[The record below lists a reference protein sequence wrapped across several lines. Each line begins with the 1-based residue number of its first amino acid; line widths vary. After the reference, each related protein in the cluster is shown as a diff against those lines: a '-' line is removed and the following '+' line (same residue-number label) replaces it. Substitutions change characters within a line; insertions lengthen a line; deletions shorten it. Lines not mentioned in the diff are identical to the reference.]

1 MLRWALA
8 AALALAAPPHLLEG
22 DALPPEVC
30 ARIIDAAER
39 QGFSYAPDTI
49 DRDDARRPPSVQLEV
64 FEQDEVR
71 APEVM
76 ALVAPYLPRLRGL
89 VDRAKR
95 AKGVDTPTRFDW
107 IFLRKYAAGRARDR
121 LRAHKDGN
129 LHSLNVF
136 LNGRAED
143 GDRFAGGGSGGAQ
156 FAGGGSGGAQFAGG
170 GLFLADGPEVDGVE
184 VWTDGF
190 LDDAAG
196 VFVVPQRTGAAV
208 VHDNTVWHGIAPLAS
223 GSKYSL
229 LLFADM
235 TDEQIDGD
243 RATTAAFAN
252 NGAAPLA
259 LSWCG
264 TAAEEGDCVAVA
276 TIASG
281 ATEFQETYA
290 DHVFVATDAAG
301 RAVARWVVDGGDF
314 RERFV
319 YGEL

>member
-49 DRDDARRPPSVQLEV
+49 DRDDSLRPPSVQLEV

-76 ALVAPYLPRLRGL
+76 ALIAPYLPRLRGL

-143 GDRFAGGGSGGAQ
+143 G
-156 FAGGGSGGAQFAGG
+156 GSGGAQFAGG

-184 VWTDGF
+184 VWTDEF
-190 LDDAAG
+190 LDAAAG

>member
-1 MLRWALA
+1 
-8 AALALAAPPHLLEG
+8 
-22 DALPPEVC
+22 
-30 ARIIDAAER
+30 
-39 QGFSYAPDTI
+39 
-49 DRDDARRPPSVQLEV
+49 
-64 FEQDEVR
+64 
-71 APEVM
+71 M
-76 ALVAPYLPRLRGL
+76 ALIAPYLPRLRGL
-89 VDRAKR
+89 VDRVKR

-143 GDRFAGGGSGGAQ
+143 GDQ
-156 FAGGGSGGAQFAGG
+156 FAGGGSGGAQFVGG

-184 VWTDGF
+184 VWTDEF
-190 LDDAAG
+190 LDAAAG

-301 RAVARWVVDGGDF
+301 RAVARWVVDGSDF